1 MNAKMLT
8 TLGLV
13 LAGTL
18 LALGTAAVHAQ
29 GPPPPP
35 PDGQF
40 GELPPPPPGDG
51 NGPPPPPPHPGGGDE
66 HSRELLQQVM
76 VARLSQEL
84 ELNDEQTVLLV
95 RRFLDYKDSG
105 RKLRRERNDLARDL
119 RELVKQGEAKSAE
132 IDEKLNALVAAD
144 QKVADAKRELYLAL
158 SKDLPPV
165 KKAKLYAFMQQFES
179 DLRRMADE
187 VRGRRGGGPDGGF
200 GRGREFGPRGDGMG
214 PDGPP
219 PPPHGDGMGP
229 DGPPPPARGEGP
241 GGDRRMF
248 DRRRDFGG
256 EGPNGPGREHRGPG
270 RPGRPGGPNGP
281 GGEDGPP
288 PPPPPPQ
295 RAPSDDL
302 AEKDPFE
309 VY

>member
-1 MNAKMLT
+1 MKTKMLA

-18 LALGTAAVHAQ
+18 LALGTDAVHAQ

-35 PDGQF
+35 PGGPFGDG
-40 GELPPPPPGDG
+40 PPPPPGDG
-51 NGPPPPPPHPGGGDE
+51 HGPPPPPGGGDE
-66 HSRELLQQVM
+66 HGRELLQQVM

-95 RRFLDYKDSG
+95 RRFLEFKDGS
-105 RKLRRERNDLARDL
+105 RKLRRERNDLAREL

-144 QKVADAKRELYLAL
+144 QKVADSKRELYTAL
-158 SKDLPPV
+158 SKDLTPV
-165 KKAKLYAFMQQFES
+165 KKAKLYAFMQQFET

-200 GRGREFGPRGDGMG
+200 GRGRDGMG

-219 PPPHGDGMGP
+219 PPPHGEGMGP
-229 DGPPPPARGEGP
+229 D
-241 GGDRRMF
+241 GDRRMF

-256 EGPNGPGREHRGPG
+256 DAPGRDHRGPG
-270 RPGRPGGPNGP
+270 RPGRPEGP
-281 GGEDGPP
+281 GGENGPP

-295 RAPSDDL
+295 RTPSDDL
-302 AEKDPFE
+302 AEEDPFE